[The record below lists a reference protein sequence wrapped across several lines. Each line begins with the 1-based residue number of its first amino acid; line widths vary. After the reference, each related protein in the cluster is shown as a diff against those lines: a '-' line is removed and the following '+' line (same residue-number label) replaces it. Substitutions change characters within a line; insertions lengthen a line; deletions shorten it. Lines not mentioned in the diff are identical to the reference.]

1 MYKVRH
7 VVHSTHNKQEHENKA
22 ADDNRCQNDGVFTL
36 LELNL
41 LHHAADHWILL
52 AHLLQML
59 VDVGHDT
66 ALMIQVLFDAHCN
79 AEI

>member
-1 MYKVRH
+1 
-7 VVHSTHNKQEHENKA
+7 
-22 ADDNRCQNDGVFTL
+22 
-36 LELNL
+36 
-41 LHHAADHWILL
+41 
-52 AHLLQML
+52 ML